1 MMRSSSPVVPADT
14 AMLSPALRSRV
25 LERLGCGVA
34 IPVTLEGLHAVYGAW
49 SRTMPFDNVR
59 KMIALRTD
67 GAPLPGSRAEEFFEH
82 WLAHGCGGTCW
93 PSSNALFALLGAI
106 GFEARRVAGSMR
118 DLGVVNHASVKVRVE
133 GRDWLVDSSLLHHVP
148 LPLDG
153 TVFVG
158 DDPTFAVEVEP
169 AETTHV
175 VWSHTPP
182 NTSYIPCR
190 LLVDPADAQAYE
202 TGYEAS
208 RARSPF
214 NQRLYAR
221 RNRPGELLVLAGHT
235 RFSKTSAG
243 VTSRDLSPGEVRDAL
258 RDDIGLSS
266 SLIDAWVRSGGLEA
280 SFEPPQGP
288 KPPPVTG
295 RPPSQR

>member
-1 MMRSSSPVVPADT
+1 MSPV
-14 AMLSPALRSRV
+14 LRDRV
-25 LERLGCGVA
+25 LARLGCSA
-34 IPVTLEGLHAVYGAW
+34 PPPVTLEGLRSVYGAW
-49 SRTMPFDNVR
+49 SATVPFDNVR

-67 GAPLPGSRAEEFFEH
+67 GAALPGGGAEEFFEQ

-93 PSSNALFALLGAI
+93 PSSNALHALLRAI

-118 DLGVVNHASVKVRVE
+118 DLGLVNHASVKVRLD

-148 LPLDG
+148 LPLDNG
-153 TVFVG
+153 GFVG
-158 DDPTFAVEVEP
+158 SDPVVAVEVEP
-169 AETTHV
+169 VDGTHV

-182 NTSYIPCR
+182 NSEYIPCR
-190 LLVDPADAQAYE
+190 LLVDPADPQVYE

-221 RNRPGELLVLAGHT
+221 RNRPGELLVLVGRT
-235 RFSKTSAG
+235 RFSKTVHG
-243 VTSRDLSPGEVRDAL
+243 MTSDELSPEGVCGAL
-258 RDDIGLSS
+258 REEIGVSAALVE
-266 SLIDAWVRSGGLEA
+266 AWVRSGSLAA

-288 KPPPVTG
+288 KPPAVVG
-295 RPPSQR
+295 RPPSRR